1 MTNSSIRLIES
12 ENIDENKWMRML
24 NNTTSIH
31 SQYCE
36 YWYINSV
43 CKKWKAYVKGDYE
56 SGFPFAISSKAGYK
70 IIYQPFFTRQF
81 PFLGIH
87 DSQFMSSV
95 ISLMKQEYRWIRINL
110 PFAFNELT
118 TKSNLLNFQSLN
130 LSAEYSLIYDN
141 YSTNAKRILKKTG
154 GFKLVKSNDIDG
166 FIEFFNQEVGLK
178 IGLVDENYKCL
189 KLLITNGLSNHKMQ
203 LYSIENKGAFLGFA
217 CFYFH
222 ENIINY
228 LKGALNE
235 DGKKLG
241 GMYFAFDQIIQQYAG
256 KDCIFDFGGS
266 NLKGIST
273 FYKKFGA
280 QDLTYY
286 SHDYNQLPKLIN
298 KLKKIKDKLS

>member
-1 MTNSSIRLIES
+1 MTNSSLRLIDS
-12 ENIDENKWMRML
+12 ENIDEIKWMRML

-56 SGFPFAISSKAGYK
+56 SGFPFAISSKAAYK
-70 IIYQPFFTRQF
+70 IIYQPFFSRQF
-81 PFLGIH
+81 PFLGTH
-87 DSQFMSSV
+87 DSQFISSV
-95 ISLMKQEYRWIRINL
+95 ISLLKQDYRWIRINL

-130 LSAEYSLIYDN
+130 LSVDYPSIYNN

-154 GFKLVKSNDIDG
+154 DFKLVKHNDVDG
-166 FIEFFNQEVGLK
+166 FVEFFKQEVGFK
-178 IGLVDENYKCL
+178 IGLADDNYKNL
-189 KLLITNGLSNHKMQ
+189 NSLISNGLSNDKIQ
-203 LYSIENKGAFLGFA
+203 LYSIQRNDGFLGFV

-222 ENIINY
+222 KNIINY
-228 LKGALNE
+228 LKGALSE
-235 DGKKLG
+235 KGKKLG

-266 NLKGIST
+266 NLKGIAS

-286 SHDYNQLPKLIN
+286 SHDYNQMPKLIN
-298 KLKKIKDKLS
+298 KLKEIKDKLS

>member
-1 MTNSSIRLIES
+1 MINSSIKLIES

-43 CKKWKAYVKGDYE
+43 CNKWKAYIKGDYE
-56 SGFPFAISSKAGYK
+56 CGFPFAINSKAGYK

-81 PFLGIH
+81 PFLGVH
-87 DSQFMSSV
+87 DSQFITSV
-95 ISLMKQEYRWIRINL
+95 ISSLKQDFRWIRVNL

-130 LSAEYSLIYDN
+130 LSAEYSLIHDN
-141 YSTNAKRILKKTG
+141 YSTNAKRILKKTED
-154 GFKLVKSNDIDG
+154 FKLVENIDVDD
-166 FIEFFNQEVGLK
+166 FITLFKQEVGLK
-178 IGLVDENYKCL
+178 IGLTGENYMCL
-189 KLLITNGLSNHKMQ
+189 NSLIRAGLSCGKIQMF
-203 LYSIENKGAFLGFA
+203 SIKQNDVLLGFV

-222 ENIINY
+222 KNIINY
-228 LKGALNE
+228 LKGSLTE
-235 DGKKLG
+235 KGKKLG

-266 NLKGIST
+266 NLKGISS